1 MASVTAT
8 INVQINAANAAAQL
22 TALQG
27 KVAAM
32 NKGMLAATA
41 GGVMAQEK
49 AIRRMGNVLSGSGM
63 FTTGIRNVH
72 TELGRMHQEFDRGST
87 TLQKYRQNSRMW
99 GRDHSA
105 INRMAADRVRMLQSQ
120 YVALGKEMNG
130 VQKSM
135 QIKPD
140 RMMREFGADAMY
152 AHQRAMLFRRNLQM
166 GSTALVN
173 WGKNTQWAGRQMMV
187 GMGIPIAIA
196 AAGAVKAFN
205 DIEKASISFKRVY
218 GDATTSVAEKSQM
231 LSKMQATVGKEMMKY
246 GVAMSDTLEVS
257 AQAAATGA
265 KGADLIAATR
275 ETMRLATLGNM
286 DYNKAL
292 GATIAMQT
300 AFNINA
306 KDMASTTDFLNAVE
320 NQTILTMEDMASAVP
335 RVAPVIKGLGG
346 NVQDLAIMMTALR
359 QGGVT
364 AEQGANALK
373 SGLGSLLNP
382 TGTAIDQFDALGIN
396 LQKVVDTNKGDLI
409 GTIKSLGKELDGL
422 GKYDRQRAL
431 ESLFGK
437 YQYSRMGA
445 LLKNINSKAAKETMR
460 LAKANTSELAKMSQQ
475 ELDQISS
482 SPMIKLR
489 ASIEELKA
497 AAAPLGALFSDV
509 AAKIVSFATPI
520 VSFFANNDIAKWGLV
535 ATAGFAALAGV
546 VTMIVGVFAN
556 FTGSM
561 IKAGMA
567 VKSFFRL
574 ITGQRSL
581 AYVTTDELEASAA
594 ANSLATA
601 AERAAG
607 GMMAEAK
614 AAQLL
619 TSQLEALIAAQN
631 GAAAT
636 SRRPGPGTTGTPVAP
651 KPSGPGGTPIP
662 PAGVVAPLSQSQSSQ
677 FASGWD
683 RAHAARPMILRPG
696 DAAYDS
702 TREYYKKR
710 YTKDGQLVIPNTDNG
725 RILNDMIANKSVLA
739 YNAEAFLMQEQFNRD
754 MDSGRGANASEVAKQ
769 ARSLGPRS
777 ASPYFFNLARAAGNR
792 NAASQAA
799 FLNTPEIRNAMSTM
813 STGYTQAL
821 VDHAARNPILTGQDF
836 ERITAPVLEQ
846 TRAQLRAISPEM
858 SAAVD
863 RLMLPGFMSSESQ
876 SSRTAIAEAAAGGI
890 SWGKAGNIPE
900 MLDVMPVT
908 PGAAP
913 TPEERSR
920 QEAQSQRTER
930 RRREAQARIE
940 RNSSADIER
949 RRAAVAKSRAAR
961 LGGQKTGIRLM
972 EERAAAGLNEPLP
985 PVLNGDDRGR
995 RGVARPPRQFTGM
1008 GLMGVGMLAQTAVMG
1023 MQMAGKEVPRA
1034 AEFASMGLMT
1044 MGMAAMSFPKTT
1056 QKVGDALSKVIGVMP
1071 PVVKAVAAL
1080 GIVVASSALIWKTL
1094 NQKWRRDGINL
1105 GKAVTD
1111 ATQGLDETGQIFG
1124 KTGYV
1129 DKQIAKDQKTS
1140 DKSMTTGEEFL
1151 KSDVGKRWLDD
1162 YANTASKAGVATAT
1176 GSFASNL
1183 ATAVVNGVM
1192 GTSDVKG
1199 VFAALTKENAVMAS
1213 SIKADFLKLVGGSM
1227 KNIDPFAASLAV
1239 NRQNKIQSDA
1249 LLSAS
1254 QQRIEQAK
1262 QASST
1267 QWSASG
1273 YGTTTGAVVGRTMQ
1287 QRINIRALMQENAG
1301 IAAGA
1306 WSGTIATA
1314 FQNRLAAEAQLSQ
1327 MIEARD
1333 DLASKKNR
1341 TADETKQMNRLTSQ
1355 INNGTKAIG
1364 KMDSQVHK
1372 TMDGIEALYNAEGTD
1387 RGAMERSIFES
1398 LGQND
1403 NKMVRLAGAMLDGAA
1418 IGDQRVK
1425 FTMAVALESGM
1436 LQPEALMNM
1445 FNQFGSPDA
1454 AATTLELGINTIGTA
1469 PAMDFF
1475 NALATVSSGKQTAA
1489 LRTFGNEFTTIAN
1502 KAKLSAKEA
1511 GALAKAL
1518 GASPK
1523 QVKDVKVN
1531 VKKGKVE
1538 DPGKDI
1544 KKNRTVNVKGD
1555 TKGAKKD
1562 IQDLGKETDKVGKK
1576 KASVKARVDGATK
1589 GINDLKSLG
1598 KAADGAN
1605 KKKVKIDA
1613 DTSNAEAKAKQVEA
1627 ALSQGNPPPIPITA
1641 QDRTT
1646 AVTVAVQAQ
1655 IVAMQALAAQPLS
1668 ITAVNN
1674 ASSTLQA
1681 IISQLAQIQSKTVTV
1696 TVNKVE
1702 NDAIGGLVGGYATG
1716 GVHTGDGKVTG
1727 PGGPTDDKVN
1737 ARLSDGEFV
1746 IRASSVDK
1754 YGTAFLSAVNRG
1766 VYDKNGFAKGS
1777 PIGAKKMDKDQRK
1790 DYASLIRDANATTKK
1805 INALDRIIEA
1815 LVKNKSIK
1823 KLFGG
1828 DQSLIYQFAR
1838 KIVDENDPK
1847 QIKKMFAKKKDKGA
1861 VRLAL
1866 QARKEREA
1874 EIRDEFQSQRKEAR
1888 LQKGLSNAIIRRNVT
1903 DPNSINP
1910 FAEMST
1916 DQFDLFKG
1924 MTAKGKEKYKKNMVL
1939 RKKAEDAA
1947 AASESLAGYGKGS
1960 EARMFS
1966 KVSDTGIPSDML
1978 SKYADALG
1986 MSLEDL
1992 ANQVDN
1998 NMLPKNFTQLGDA
2011 ALSAK
2016 KAMDALAMTKS
2027 ERDQARV
2034 QNIQSIMSAKQDS
2047 IDAKVRSEIKGNN
2060 KTGNK
2065 SQIQLEAD
2073 MAVTEANNAI
2083 LQAQVDDINYKYEK
2097 QLETFDQIA
2106 QVQQAIA
2113 NLERGRLSVAN
2124 ALSTGDIAAAAMA
2137 AQEQRANTAA
2147 FMQEQMRNQL
2157 TNQQKAQ
2164 TAALEEQIRIKANE
2178 NRDIQNQIAL
2188 ITAQINQNS
2197 AGTLSELQDQADAIA
2212 GTPEYYDA
2220 IANSLRDQNAVLAM
2234 NTAQLQ
2240 EQVRLAQAI
2249 APIINNNPVPV
2260 VAGSAS
2266 GTKKV
2271 VKKKK
2276 VKKKKAFG
2284 GWVPGVGNSDN
2295 VPLLA
2300 TPGEF
2305 VMRKAA
2311 AARFGPTL
2319 QAMNAGTLKSVGG
2332 SGGVQ
2337 IDNIIFN
2344 INGAN
2349 LNERDIA
2356 EIAVRK
2362 MKSLDSA
2369 TIRGGRF

>member
-631 GAAAT
+631 GAAST

-662 PAGVVAPLSQSQSSQ
+662 AQTSRTPLSATEMALLNRTHLGGLRNLSKDEITKILGYQGLSKNVSRDLQNALATGQVVQGGNARTMLMPREWNEKLANSGVRADVLADQLSRQGRNLSMAPLMQTIGASAGMSHAAIGAWATQGAGAALSSQIYDRIYSDIAAQGTNIIKDADLQRIADTAIDDIAVNTSDPKLRKALEQSGMISRVSINGSGSTSIAARSVVGAQYDAGLSGGIPTLVQQHNADTHVAPSSIGPGQ
-677 FASGWD
+677 EVTPNGLVVPKGTMEEQRQTARETSKLKPTTSTSTGSTYAGLMNNWD
-683 RAHAARPMILRPG
+683 KPRPVQPG
-696 DAAYDS
+696 SIKD
-702 TREYYKKR
+702 R
-710 YTKDGQLVIPNTDNG
+710 YQ
-725 RILNDMIANKSVLA
+725 
-739 YNAEAFLMQEQFNRD
+739 
-754 MDSGRGANASEVAKQ
+754 
-769 ARSLGPRS
+769 RSL
-777 ASPYFFNLARAAGNR
+777 AKKQLGNR
-792 NAASQAA
+792 
-799 FLNTPEIRNAMSTM
+799 
-813 STGYTQAL
+813 
-821 VDHAARNPILTGQDF
+821 
-836 ERITAPVLEQ
+836 
-846 TRAQLRAISPEM
+846 
-858 SAAVD
+858 
-863 RLMLPGFMSSESQ
+863 
-876 SSRTAIAEAAAGGI
+876 
-890 SWGKAGNIPE
+890 
-900 MLDVMPVT
+900 MP
-908 PGAAP
+908 
-913 TPEERSR
+913 
-920 QEAQSQRTER
+920 
-930 RRREAQARIE
+930 
-940 RNSSADIER
+940 
-949 RRAAVAKSRAAR
+949 
-961 LGGQKTGIRLM
+961 
-972 EERAAAGLNEPLP
+972 
-985 PVLNGDDRGR
+985 
-995 RGVARPPRQFTGM
+995 GM
-1008 GLMGVGMLAQTAVMG
+1008 GLMGAGMLAQTAVIG
-1023 MQMAGKEVPRA
+1023 MEMAGKEVPSA
-1034 AEFASMGLMT
+1034 VNYAVNGLMGIGMASMFFPTT
-1044 MGMAAMSFPKTT
+1044 M
-1056 QKVGDALSKVIGVMP
+1056 QKVTSGIEVAIKSLGPFGLAIGA
-1071 PVVKAVAAL
+1071 AVAAIGGTAL
-1080 GIVVASSALIWKTL
+1080 LWNKINEDARNEGIALS
-1094 NQKWRRDGINL
+1094 NAMND
-1105 GKAVTD
+1105 AVTGAND
-1111 ATQGLDETGQIFG
+1111 VAAAFNNTS
-1124 KTGYV
+1124 YV
-1129 DKQIAKDQKTS
+1129 QEQKLRESGIDKNQL
-1140 DKSMTTGEEFL
+1140 TTAQQFL
-1151 KSDVGKRWLDD
+1151 
-1162 YANTASKAGVATAT
+1162 
-1176 GSFASNL
+1176 
-1183 ATAVVNGVM
+1183 
-1192 GTSDVKG
+1192 
-1199 VFAALTKENAVMAS
+1199 
-1213 SIKADFLKLVGGSM
+1213 
-1227 KNIDPFAASLAV
+1227 
-1239 NRQNKIQSDA
+1239 QSDMG
-1249 LLSAS
+1249 
-1254 QQRIEQAK
+1254 K
-1262 QASST
+1262 QFIAD
-1267 QWSASG
+1267 
-1273 YGTTTGAVVGRTMQ
+1273 YGK
-1287 QRINIRALMQENAG
+1287 
-1301 IAAGA
+1301 IATET
-1306 WSGTIATA
+1306 SGTIAASSMGAKIASWVVQGVLTGKDVKGLVVAMNEQSPGTGNTIVAQARQLLGGDLKAQNPAEAARRILNSQSMNTASALSMMQNKSNTLNGPGVSGWMSGIAGLGQMATGFSPQGIANSFNVVKSLLGGNSPKDIVKGLPGIAQWNQAAGDRQAQEKLTTASANVWSSALKTA
-1314 FQNRLAAEAQLSQ
+1314 FQNRLAVEAQLVAMRKERDKLERKETKGIASEDDIKRLGKVQ
-1327 MIEARD
+1327 KQIDNTKGSMKKFDSEINAGFKNMIGSGNMGDENWYKAQLRAGRQNAKKD
-1333 DLASKKNR
+1333 STGMYGYGVESIGASKNTTEEKNIALSSLNSGLLSPQAFSTL
-1341 TADETKQMNRLTSQ
+1341 TA
-1355 INNGTKAIG
+1355 NGKAIG
-1364 KMDSQVHK
+1364 NISEILGDLPSTKVQEMGNALDSMTGTQA
-1372 TMDGIEALYNAEGTD
+1372 TNAVTKYGKQFKQMTAD
-1387 RGAMERSIFES
+1387 
-1398 LGQND
+1398 L
-1403 NKMVRLAGAMLDGAA
+1403 KLTP
-1418 IGDQRVK
+1418 DQK
-1425 FTMAVALESGM
+1425 S
-1436 LQPEALMNM
+1436 ALME
-1445 FNQFGSPDA
+1445 
-1454 AATTLELGINTIGTA
+1454 TLGIKA
-1469 PAMDFF
+1469 PLPKGL
-1475 NALATVSSGKQTAA
+1475 NQG
-1489 LRTFGNEFTTIAN
+1489 RFGRGQMPKDLTRKIKEKYIEDK
-1502 KAKLSAKEA
+1502 KAKDKPKDQEVKIK
-1511 GALAKAL
+1511 AKA
-1518 GASPK
+1518 
-1523 QVKDVKVN
+1523 
-1531 VKKGKVE
+1531 
-1538 DPGKDI
+1538 
-1544 KKNRTVNVKGD
+1544 D
-1555 TKGAKKD
+1555 TDGAKK
-1562 IQDLGKETDKVGKK
+1562 KV
-1576 KASVKARVDGATK
+1576 VE
-1589 GINDLKSLG
+1589 LG
-1598 KAADGAN
+1598 KAADTTG
-1605 KKKVKIDA
+1605 KKKINIKASVNVGGAEKKIKGLGAAA
-1613 DTSNAEAKAKQVEA
+1613 DVGGTVEQVINRVIGSDETTTPPA
-1627 ALSQGNPPPIPITA
+1627 PLIQIINRIIGLDMSLIPAIPLFQTVNRVLGSTNLPPIP
-1641 QDRTT
+1641 
-1646 AVTVAVQAQ
+1646 
-1655 IVAMQALAAQPLS
+1655 
-1668 ITAVNN
+1668 
-1674 ASSTLQA
+1674 
-1681 IISQLAQIQSKTVTV
+1681 
-1696 TVNKVE
+1696 
-1702 NDAIGGLVGGYATG
+1702 DAIQYVKRVPKSAMGGEVVTGYFASGGM
-1716 GVHTGDGKVTG
+1716 HTGDGKVTG

>member
-41 GGVMAQEK
+41 SGVMAQEK

-87 TLQKYRQNSRMW
+87 TLQKYRQNSRVW
-99 GRDHSA
+99 GKDHSA

-120 YVALGKEMNG
+120 YVALGREMNG
-130 VQKSM
+130 VQQAM

-140 RMMREFGADAMY
+140 RMMREFGADAEY
-152 AHQRAMLFRRNLQM
+152 AHQKAVLFRRNLQM

-187 GMGIPIAIA
+187 GMGIPIAIMA
-196 AAGAVKAFN
+196 TGAIKAFN
-205 DIEKASISFKRVY
+205 DIEKSSIAFKRVY
-218 GDATTSVAEKSQM
+218 GDTTTSVAEKSQM
-231 LSKMQATVGKEMMKY
+231 LAKMQSTVGKEMMKY
-246 GVAMSDTLEVS
+246 GIAMSDTLDVS
-257 AQAAATGA
+257 AKAAATGA
-265 KGADLIAATR
+265 QGADLIAATR

-292 GATIAMQT
+292 EATIAMQT
-300 AFNINA
+300 AFNINS
-306 KDMASTTDFLNAVE
+306 KDMAKTTDFLNAVE
-320 NQTILTMEDMASAVP
+320 NQTILSMEDMALAVP

-346 NVQDLAIMMTALR
+346 NVEDLAIMMTALR
-359 QGGVT
+359 QGGVS

-382 TGTAIDQFDALGIN
+382 TGTAIEQFDGLGIN
-396 LQKVVDTNKGDLI
+396 LKKIVDTNKGDLI
-409 GTIKSLGKELDGL
+409 GTIQGLGKALDGL
-422 GKYDRQRAL
+422 TKYDRQRAL

-437 YQYSRMGA
+437 YQYARMGA
-445 LLKNINSKAAKETMR
+445 LLKNINSKAVRETMKM
-460 LAKANTSELAKMSQQ
+460 AKASPGELAKMSEA
-475 ELDQISS
+475 ELGQIAD

-489 ASIEELKA
+489 KSIEELKA
-497 AAAPLGALFSDV
+497 AAAPLGALFSDIG
-509 AAKIVSFATPI
+509 AKIISFATP
-520 VSFFANNDIAKWGLV
+520 VVDFFAKNDAAKWGLA

-546 VTMIVGVFAN
+546 VTMVVGVFAN
-556 FTGSM
+556 FAGSM
-561 IKAGMA
+561 VKAGMA
-567 VKSFFRL
+567 VKTFFRF

-581 AYVTTDELEASAA
+581 AYVTTDELQAAAA

-601 AERAAG
+601 ADRAAG

-636 SRRPGPGTTGTPVAP
+636 SRRPGPGTTGVPAAP
-651 KPSGPGGTPIP
+651 KPSGPIVPAPSATTASFTQAQKVAMLTREGTTVRSHVGQPMVFNKQQLAAIEKYHE
-662 PAGVVAPLSQSQSSQ
+662 AGVAKGQKSAIAFTEAARAGTLRGYSSIALGWGANTNMELSDSAKSLGVEKSRLLAQLQMRPGEVMAPFLDDLARNSGITTEQVMSDPRVQSWANDTVNKLHSGIAQSAVQTFKDSDVERIAAPILSSIKDVSPEYAKGYSRMLLPEQYGVPGQSRVSLQQGVVDKLPGQ
-677 FASGWD
+677 FA
-683 RAHAARPMILRPG
+683 AVRPKTVKTG
-696 DAAYDS
+696 DAVALS
-702 TREYYKKR
+702 NTHLANLRIGPGEEV
-710 YTKDGQLVIPNTDNG
+710 TPNGLVVPKGTMDEQ
-725 RILNDMIANKSVLA
+725 RQTAN
-739 YNAEAFLMQEQFNRD
+739 
-754 MDSGRGANASEVAKQ
+754 EVAKTQ
-769 ARSLGPRS
+769 KQTPTTRTGNNMPGL
-777 ASPYFFNLARAAGNR
+777 FN
-792 NAASQAA
+792 
-799 FLNTPEIRNAMSTM
+799 
-813 STGYTQAL
+813 
-821 VDHAARNPILTGQDF
+821 
-836 ERITAPVLEQ
+836 
-846 TRAQLRAISPEM
+846 
-858 SAAVD
+858 
-863 RLMLPGFMSSESQ
+863 
-876 SSRTAIAEAAAGGI
+876 
-890 SWGKAGNIPE
+890 SWDKKKP
-900 MLDVMPVT
+900 
-908 PGAAP
+908 AP
-913 TPEERSR
+913 TPK
-920 QEAQSQRTER
+920 QPVMQR
-930 RRREAQARIE
+930 
-940 RNSSADIER
+940 
-949 RRAAVAKSRAAR
+949 
-961 LGGQKTGIRLM
+961 
-972 EERAAAGLNEPLP
+972 
-985 PVLNGDDRGR
+985 
-995 RGVARPPRQFTGM
+995 RQFTGM
-1008 GLMGVGMLAQTAVMG
+1008 GLMGVGMLAQTAMMG
-1023 MQMAGKEVPRA
+1023 MEMAGKEVPQA
-1034 AEFASMGLMT
+1034 AQFAATGLMGV
-1044 MGMAAMSFPKTT
+1044 GMAAMSFPKAA
-1056 QKVGDALSKVIGVMP
+1056 QKVGDAFSNVIGVMP
-1071 PVVKAVAAL
+1071 PVVKAIA
-1080 GIVVASSALIWKTL
+1080 GIGLVVASSALIWKTL
-1094 NQKWRRDGINL
+1094 NQKWRRDGVNL

-1111 ATQGLDETGQIFG
+1111 TTQGLEETGQIFG

-1151 KSDVGKRWLDD
+1151 KSDVGKQWLDE
-1162 YANTASKAGVATAT
+1162 YANVASKAGVATAT
-1176 GSFASNL
+1176 GSFASKL

-1213 SIKADFLKLVGGSM
+1213 SVKADFLKLVGGSM

-1273 YGTTTGAVVGRTMQ
+1273 YGTTTGAVAGRTMQ
-1287 QRINIRALMQENAG
+1287 QGVNIRALMQENAG

-1314 FQNRLAAEAQLSQ
+1314 FQNRLAAEAQLAQ

-1333 DLASKKNR
+1333 RLANKKDR
-1341 TADETKQMNRLTSQ
+1341 TGDETKQMNRLTSQ
-1355 INNGTKAIG
+1355 INNGTEAIG
-1364 KMDSQVHK
+1364 KMDNQVHK

-1403 NKMVRLAGAMLDGAA
+1403 NKMVRLAAAMLDGAA

-1531 VKKGKVE
+1531 IKKGKVE

-1544 KKNRTVNVKGD
+1544 KSNRTVNVKGN
-1555 TKGAKKD
+1555 TKDAKREL
-1562 IQDLGKETDKVGKK
+1562 QDVGKEADKVGKK

-1589 GINDLKSLG
+1589 GVNDLKKLG
-1598 KAADGAN
+1598 KTADDAD

-1613 DTSNAEAKAKQVEA
+1613 DTSRAEAKAKQVEA
-1627 ALSQGNPPPIPITA
+1627 TLSKGNPPPIPITA
-1641 QDRTT
+1641 QDKTT
-1646 AVTVAVQAQ
+1646 AVIAAVQAQ
-1655 IVAMQALAAQPLS
+1655 IVAMQAIAAVPMI
-1668 ITAVNN
+1668 ITAINN
-1674 ASSTLQA
+1674 ASPTLTT
-1681 IISQLAQIQSKTVTV
+1681 IIGQLNSIQSKTVTV

-1702 NDAIGGLVGGYATG
+1702 NDAIGGLVGRYATG
-1716 GVHTGDGKVTG
+1716 GIYTGNGKVTG

-1737 ARLSDGEFV
+1737 ARLSDGEYV

-1754 YGTAFLSAVNRG
+1754 YGAAFLDAVNRG
-1766 VYDKNGFAKGS
+1766 AYEKQAYAKGTPFGKTKTPNAPKDKEGKGRQVAFMNEWRNVMYEADNFVKEFNKMEKIIKHGRGVLGKRFKDMDYEFGRWIMDNYS
-1777 PIGAKKMDKDQRK
+1777 PR
-1790 DYASLIRDANATTKK
+1790 
-1805 INALDRIIEA
+1805 
-1815 LVKNKSIK
+1815 
-1823 KLFGG
+1823 
-1828 DQSLIYQFAR
+1828 
-1838 KIVDENDPK
+1838 
-1847 QIKKMFAKKKDKGA
+1847 QIKKMF
-1861 VRLAL
+1861 R
-1866 QARKEREA
+1866 
-1874 EIRDEFQSQRKEAR
+1874 
-1888 LQKGLSNAIIRRNVT
+1888 
-1903 DPNSINP
+1903 
-1910 FAEMST
+1910 
-1916 DQFDLFKG
+1916 
-1924 MTAKGKEKYKKNMVL
+1924 GKEKGAKQFAKQYRAEQKLAYRDEVRQQNLTVRNAKLKNQLLLERGMFGKDGAGANAVAGMSDDQLQMYSRLKGKKKTAFVDNIIQGARIQEQQTKMTEAL
-1939 RKKAEDAA
+1939 SRKKDIAKQYSGATGATLLNVSNNQGMSMAEMQQA
-1947 AASESLAGYGKGS
+1947 
-1960 EARMFS
+1960 
-1966 KVSDTGIPSDML
+1966 
-1978 SKYADALG
+1978 ADALG
-1986 MSLEDL
+1986 VSIDDVAQQIEDGDLPTNFKQL
-1992 ANQVDN
+1992 AE
-1998 NMLPKNFTQLGDA
+1998 K
-2011 ALSAK
+2011 AK
-2016 KAMDALAMTKS
+2016 LASKAMEVLSMTQADRNAQLISNRQSMMSTYQDVAGARARAGIQGKYGKSQSVLEAEAAVSDAQNAI
-2027 ERDQARV
+2027 DQAR
-2034 QNIQSIMSAKQDS
+2034 I
-2047 IDAKVRSEIKGNN
+2047 
-2060 KTGNK
+2060 
-2065 SQIQLEAD
+2065 
-2073 MAVTEANNAI
+2073 
-2083 LQAQVDDINYKYEK
+2083 DDINEKYSK
-2097 QLETFDQIA
+2097 QLEIFDQIS
-2106 QVQQAIA
+2106 QQQQAIA

-2137 AQEQRANTAA
+2137 AQQQRSETAS
-2147 FMQEQMRNQL
+2147 FMQSQMRTQL
-2157 TNQQKAQ
+2157 ENQQKAQ
-2164 TAALEEQIRIKANE
+2164 TSALQDQINERMRIT
-2178 NRDIQNQIAL
+2178 RDIQNQIAL
-2188 ITAQINQNS
+2188 EIANQNLLVAPMIGDLQS
-2197 AGTLSELQDQADAIA
+2197 QNDTLMMQPDYITVANQAYEEQNTLLMMNNAELDAYIA
-2212 GTPEYYDA
+2212 KLATA
-2220 IANSLRDQNAVLAM
+2220 AN
-2234 NTAQLQ
+2234 
-2240 EQVRLAQAI
+2240 I
-2249 APIINNNPVPV
+2249 PAPNIEASVPVPT
-2260 VAGSAS
+2260 ATGGSNKNKS
-2266 GTKKV
+2266 NKDKPGKKTKKG
-2271 VKKKK
+2271 KHN
-2276 VKKKKAFG
+2276 AFG

-2319 QAMNAGTLKSVGG
+2319 QAMNSGSIKEIGGTG
-2332 SGGVQ
+2332 GGVS

-2349 LNERDIA
+2349 LDERAVAD
-2356 EIAVRK
+2356 IAVRK

-2369 TIRGGRF
+2369 TIKGGRF